1 MFISKKKYKELND
14 RYAGLLDLHEK
25 LSHLT
30 VCYLDEIEELKQE
43 IDNYKDRIHQ
53 LTEDVERAGE

>member
-1 MFISKKKYKELND
+1 MFISKKKYRELND
-14 RYAGLLDLHEK
+14 RYAWLLDLHEK

-43 IDNYKDRIHQ
+43 IKQ
-53 LTEDVERAGE
+53 LQGLHSSADERH

>member
-1 MFISKKKYKELND
+1 MFISKKKYRELND

-43 IDNYKDRIHQ
+43 IKQ
-53 LTEDVERAGE
+53 LQGLHSSADERH